1 MPDGRCQVRL
11 SESDTTIDE
20 KRVVFF
26 AGLIGNRHRSRVRE
40 LIARPND
47 EFSEG
52 VTLAE
57 MRMKS
62 AAFGLGRSW
71 SCGKPIA

>member
-20 KRVVFF
+20 ERVVLLSR
-26 AGLIGNRHRSRVRE
+26 LIGDRPRRRVRE
-40 LIARPND
+40 LITRPDD

-52 VTLAE
+52 VALAE

-62 AAFGLGRSW
+62 AAFGLGQRSW
-71 SCGKPIA
+71 SCTIA

>member
-1 MPDGRCQVRL
+1 VRL

-26 AGLIGNRHRSRVRE
+26 AGLIGDRQRSRVRE
-40 LIARPND
+40 LITRPDD

-52 VTLAE
+52 VALAQ

-62 AAFGLGRSW
+62 AAFGLGQRRW
-71 SCGKPIA
+71 SCGNTIA